1 MADFSRGEEE
11 PSHGADA
18 PRRTAPKKGLLQ
30 RLLSLRVGAMLWRN
44 SVVSCGVFL
53 VGLAVLW
60 ALVQWTPM
68 DEVPAAGI
76 GFVTANTLHYL
87 FGRSW
92 IFRGTER
99 GRASGYAL
107 FLINAGIGLAVTMA
121 LYAAI
126 LEFTSIHYLVA
137 RVIVSL
143 FAGLI
148 VFVLNAVFNFRRV

>member
-1 MADFSRGEEE
+1 MADFLRGEDVPEVTAAPAT
-11 PSHGADA
+11 PSE
-18 PRRTAPKKGLLQ
+18 RGLLS
-30 RLLSLRVGAMLWRN
+30 RLLSLEVGAMLWRN
-44 SVVSCGVFL
+44 TVVSCGVFL

-60 ALVQWTPM
+60 GLVQWTPV

-76 GFVTANTLHYL
+76 GFIVANTLHYIL
-87 FGRSW
+87 GRSW

-99 GRASGYAL
+99 GRAQGYAF
-107 FLINAGIGLAVTMA
+107 FLANAAIGLAVTVA

-126 LEFTSIHYLVA
+126 LEYTPIHYLVA

-143 FAGLI
+143 FAGLV